1 MIKNTKGFQLLSQQ
15 SVQQAQEEDQ
25 ASRKY
30 QKQSQSDTS
39 DFSPSSDMPDFNPS
53 PDIPDFNP
61 SPEIPEFNPSPDIPD
76 FNPSPDIPDFNP
88 SPDIPDFNPSPDI
101 PDFNPG
107 SDFNPPS
114 NSNPNQYPEELKS
127 PHRRSENGRPLK
139 TPVNK
144 RKIKILN
151 IIQTIFSTISID
163 QEKVLCLAS
172 CLPVQIFFLNFENKI

>member
-39 DFSPSSDMPDFNPS
+39 DFSPSSDM
-53 PDIPDFNP
+53 
-61 SPEIPEFNPSPDIPD
+61 
-76 FNPSPDIPDFNP
+76 PDFNP